1 MNDSLSS
8 PPVTASELPD
18 KHPLADY
25 VRILARGKN
34 ASRSMT
40 REEALFTMEQLLS
53 DDCRPEQLG
62 AILMLLRV
70 KEETAEELAGFAAAI
85 DQNWPQDSIN
95 VDLVWPSYA
104 GKRRQPFWCLLSA
117 LLLEQL
123 GYKVLFHGS
132 LAHTEGR
139 VYLHEVFSQL
149 GLTEFNT
156 TADLL
161 RQADRGMP
169 AISYLPCQA
178 LNPKLQ
184 DWLGLKAILGVR
196 SPINTVLKTIAPC
209 GIPSVQGI
217 FHPNYANIHV
227 GAAELNAS
235 DMLVIKGEGGEFEV
249 NPERTCQAQY
259 HLNGTRGELVL
270 PNEQSH
276 YADKPAGISTQLLLD
291 CWQGKLESEYAR
303 EAVIRT
309 TALALVAIR
318 KQPEQLHTY
327 LEESR
332 QAWAQRDLSRLG

>member
-1 MNDSLSS
+1 MNTSS
-8 PPVTASELPD
+8 

-40 REEALFTMEQLLS
+40 SEEALFTMQHLLS
-53 DDCRPEQLG
+53 DDSHPEQLG
-62 AILMLLRV
+62 AILMLMRV
-70 KEETAEELAGFAAAI
+70 KEETAEELAGFASAI
-85 DQNWPQDSIN
+85 NENWPASTPN

-117 LLLEQL
+117 LLLEQM
-123 GYKVLFHGS
+123 GYRVLFHGS

-139 VYLHEVFSQL
+139 IYLHEVFSQL
-149 GLTEFNT
+149 GLTELENV
-156 TADLL
+156 ASLNESL
-161 RQADRGMP
+161 P

-184 DWLGLKAILGVR
+184 DWLGLKSILGVR
-196 SPINTVLKTIAPC
+196 SPINTILKTIAPT

-217 FHPNYANIHV
+217 FHPNYADVHI
-227 GAAELNAS
+227 GAAEINQA

-259 HLNGTRGELVL
+259 HLNGQSGTLTLANAR
-270 PNEQSH
+270 SH
-276 YADKPAGISTQLLLD
+276 YHDKPAGIDSQWLID
-291 CWQGKLESEYAR
+291 CWQGKLQSEYATT
-303 EAVIRT
+303 AIIRT
-309 TALALVAIR
+309 TALALIAIR
-318 KQPEQLHTY
+318 KQPEQLENY

-332 QAWAQRDLSRLG
+332 EAWESRNKARLG